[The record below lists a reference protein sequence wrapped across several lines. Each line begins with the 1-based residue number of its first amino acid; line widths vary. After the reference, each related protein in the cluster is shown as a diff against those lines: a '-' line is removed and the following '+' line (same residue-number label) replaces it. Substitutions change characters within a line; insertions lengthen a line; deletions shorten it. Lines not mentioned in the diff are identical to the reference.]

1 MSQALIN
8 LLELAA
14 EEAGCPDRDTLR
26 AALVAAAAKRAPLI
40 DALLETGL
48 IDELEFFPRLADKLG
63 MPFQATSTLDVSTRL
78 HAIFPAKLALR
89 HRLLPGATSSDAISL
104 LTYDPFNLDAKQA
117 VGQAMTKNVNWA
129 LCTRQQ
135 IVDSLRVGYGVG
147 AANFDELLEGRQV
160 EQGDDALMQEVTVLE
175 EDEEATVMSFVNQV
189 FREALKERAT
199 DIHIEPLENDLRIRY
214 RIDGALQQIAVPPN
228 MRLLQA
234 SLISR
239 LKIMAN
245 LDIAERRLPQDG
257 RINLELDGQRIDVRV
272 ATIPSVN
279 GESVSLR
286 LLSREQFDFDTL
298 GLDEDTMAKVKEL
311 LALPNGII
319 LVTGPTGS
327 GKSTTLYTFL
337 RHLNTEETRI
347 VTIEDPVENKLDGLV
362 QIAVKPEIN
371 LTFAAG
377 LRSILRGDPNVI
389 MVGEMRDLETTD
401 IAIRGALTGHLVF
414 STLHTNDAVSGITRL
429 VDMGIEPFLIATSVR
444 AFIAQRLVRTLCSS
458 CKAPVEAGTYADAY
472 LERLG
477 FPPCEKGRLMRAVGC
492 RACRGSGYRGRMAIM
507 EICTITPEMTELIS
521 DRASVPVLRSQALE
535 DGMTPLRQYG
545 WMKVIEGATTLEEV
559 ILVTAADQNRDLR
572 VPAQFETRAALKL
585 SARA

>member
-1 MSQALIN
+1 MSTALTELLLSVASESGCADAVALRNALQAADKQRSSAIN
-8 LLELAA
+8 TIL
-14 EEAGCPDRDTLR
+14 DS
-26 AALVAAAAKRAPLI
+26 
-40 DALLETGL
+40 GL
-48 IDELEFFPRLADKLG
+48 IDEFEFFPMLASKLG
-63 MPFQATSTLDVSTRL
+63 MRFQATSELDLSVRL

-89 HRLLPGATSSDAISL
+89 HRLVPGATSTDQITL
-104 LTYDPFNLDAKQA
+104 FTYDPFDLDAKQA
-117 VGQAMTKNVNWA
+117 VGQMISKNVDWA

-135 IVDSLRVGYGVG
+135 IMDSLRIGYGVG
-147 AANFDELLEGRQV
+147 AANFDELLEGR
-160 EQGDDALMQEVTVLE
+160 EIEHGDNALMQEVTVLE

-189 FREALKERAT
+189 FREALNERAT
-199 DIHIEPLENDLRIRY
+199 DIHVEPLENDLRISY

-257 RINLELDGQRIDVRV
+257 RINLQLDGQRIDVRV

-286 LLSREQFDFDTL
+286 LLSRERYDFDTL
-298 GLDEDTMAKVKEL
+298 GLDEHTMEKVKEL
-311 LALPNGII
+311 LAMPNGIV

-337 RHLNTEETRI
+337 GYLNTEDTRI

-389 MVGEMRDLETTD
+389 MVGEMRDLETTE

-429 VDMGIEPFLIATSVR
+429 IDMGVEPFLIATSVR
-444 AFIAQRLVRTLCSS
+444 AFIAQRLVRTLCPN
-458 CKAPVEAGTYADAY
+458 CKLPVEEDAYADAY
-472 LERLG
+472 L
-477 FPPCEKGRLMRAVGC
+477 
-492 RACRGSGYRGRMAIM
+492 
-507 EICTITPEMTELIS
+507 
-521 DRASVPVLRSQALE
+521 
-535 DGMTPLRQYG
+535 
-545 WMKVIEGATTLEEV
+545 
-559 ILVTAADQNRDLR
+559 
-572 VPAQFETRAALKL
+572 
-585 SARA
+585 

>member
-1 MSQALIN
+1 MSQTLTDILIGV
-8 LLELAA
+8 AA
-14 EEAGCPDRDTLR
+14 ECGGADADALAQTLQT
-26 AALVAAAAKRAPLI
+26 AAKQGKSRI
-40 DALLETGL
+40 EALLDSGV
-48 IDELEFFPRLADKLG
+48 IDEFEFFPRLADRLG
-63 MPFQATSTLDVSTRL
+63 MPFQGASELDLTIRL

-89 HRLLPGATSSDAISL
+89 HRIIPGATSTDQITL
-104 LTYDPFNLDAKQA
+104 LTYDPFDLDAKQG
-117 VGQAMTKNVNWA
+117 VGQAISKNIDWA

-135 IVDSLRVGYGVG
+135 IMDSLRVGYGVG
-147 AANFDELLEGRQV
+147 AANFDELLEGREI
-160 EQGDDALMQEVTVLE
+160 EQGDDAMVQEVTVLD

-199 DIHIEPLENDLRIRY
+199 DIHVEPLENDLRIRY
-214 RIDGALQQIAVPPN
+214 RIDGSLQQIAVPPN
-228 MRLLQA
+228 VRLLQA

-257 RINLELDGQRIDVRV
+257 RINLQLDGQRIDVRV

-286 LLSREQFDFDTL
+286 LLSRERYDFGTL
-298 GLDEDTMAKVKEL
+298 GLDDDTMAKVKEL
-311 LALPNGII
+311 LAMPNGIVLI
-319 LVTGPTGS
+319 TGPTGS

-337 RHLNTEETRI
+337 DYLNTEDTRI

-429 VDMGIEPFLIATSVR
+429 IDMGIEPFLIATSVR
-444 AFIAQRLVRTLCSS
+444 AFIAQRLVRTLCTN
-458 CKAPVEAGTYADAY
+458 CKQPVDDDAYTDAY
-472 LERLG
+472 LEKIG
-477 FPPCEKGRLMRAVGC
+477 FPASQKSKVMRAVGC
-492 RACRGSGYRGRMAIM
+492 RECRGSGYRGRMAIM

-521 DRASVPVLRSQALE
+521 DRASVPILRAQALE
-535 DGMTPLRQYG
+535 DEMIPLRQYG
-545 WMKVIEGATTLEEV
+545 WMKVIDGATTIEEI
-559 ILVTAADQNRDLR
+559 ILVTAADQERSSR
-572 VPAQFETRAALKL
+572 PPADFESTEALKL
-585 SARA
+585 SARH

>member
-1 MSQALIN
+1 MSKALTD
-8 LLELAA
+8 LLETVAN
-14 EEAGCPDRDTLR
+14 ETGCADKDALQ
-26 AALVAAAAKRAPLI
+26 AALQNAREKQSPLI
-40 DALLETGL
+40 EALLETGL
-48 IDELEFFPRLADKLG
+48 VDEFEFFPKLAETLG
-63 MPFQATSTLDVSTRL
+63 MPFLPSSELDLSTRL

-89 HRLLPGATSSDAISL
+89 HRLLPGSTSSESITL
-104 LTYDPFNLDAKQA
+104 LTYDPFDLDAKQA
-117 VGQAMTKNVNWA
+117 VGQSMAKNVDWA

-135 IVDSLRVGYGVG
+135 ILDSLRVGYGVG
-147 AANFDELLEGRQV
+147 AANFDELLEGRQI
-160 EQGDDALMQEVTVLE
+160 EHGDDALMQEVTVLE

-214 RIDGALQQIAVPPN
+214 RIDGALRQIAVPPN

-298 GLDEDTMAKVKEL
+298 GLDEETMVKVKEL

-337 RHLNTEETRI
+337 RHLNTEDTRI

-401 IAIRGALTGHLVF
+401 TAIRGALTGHLVF

-444 AFIAQRLVRTLCSS
+444 AFIAQRLVRTLCPD
-458 CKAPVEAGTYADAY
+458 CKAPVDEGTYADAY
-472 LERLG
+472 LDRLG
-477 FPPCEKGRLMRAVGC
+477 FPSCEKGRLMRAVGC
-492 RACRGSGYRGRMAIM
+492 RECRGSGYRGRMAIM

-521 DRASVPVLRSQALE
+521 DGAGVPALRAQAFE
-535 DGMTPLRQYG
+535 DGMIPLRQYG
-545 WMKVIEGATTLEEV
+545 WMKAMDGLTTIEEV

-572 VPAQFETRAALKL
+572 TPADFETPEALKL
-585 SARA
+585 SART

>member
-1 MSQALIN
+1 MSTALNELLLAVASESGCADPDALVQAL
-8 LLELAA
+8 EAA
-14 EEAGCPDRDTLR
+14 DRQHSS
-26 AALVAAAAKRAPLI
+26 AIVAIL
-40 DALLETGL
+40 DSGL
-48 IDELEFFPRLADKLG
+48 IDEFEFFPKLAAKLG
-63 MPFQATSTLDVSTRL
+63 MRFLPTSELDLSTRL

-89 HRLLPGATSSDAISL
+89 HRLIPGATSTDQITL
-104 LTYDPFNLDAKQA
+104 LTYDPFDLDAKQA
-117 VGQAMTKNVNWA
+117 VGQMLAKNVDWA

-135 IVDSLRVGYGVG
+135 IMDSLRIGYGVG
-147 AANFDELLEGRQV
+147 AANFDELLEGRQI
-160 EQGDDALMQEVTVLE
+160 EHGDDAMMQEVTVLE

-189 FREALKERAT
+189 FREALNERAT
-199 DIHIEPLENDLRIRY
+199 DIHVEPLENDLRIRY

-228 MRLLQA
+228 VRMLQA

-286 LLSREQFDFDTL
+286 LLSRERYDFETL
-298 GLDEDTMAKVKEL
+298 GLDEQTMVKVKEL
-311 LALPNGII
+311 LAMPNGIV

-337 RHLNTEETRI
+337 GYLNTEDTRI

-429 VDMGIEPFLIATSVR
+429 IDMGIEPFLIATSVR
-444 AFIAQRLVRTLCSS
+444 AFIAQRLVRTLCSN
-458 CKAPVEAGTYADAY
+458 CKLPVEEDAYADAY
-472 LERLG
+472 LERVG
-477 FPPCEKGRLMRAVGC
+477 FPASQKNKAMRAVGC
-492 RACRGSGYRGRMAIM
+492 RDCRGSGYRGRMAIM

-521 DRASVPVLRSQALE
+521 SRASVPSLRAQALE
-535 DGMTPLRQYG
+535 DGMIPLRQYG
-545 WMKVIEGATTLEEV
+545 WMKVMDGLTTIEEI
-559 ILVTAADQNRDLR
+559 ILVTAADQDRDSR
-572 VPAQFETRAALKL
+572 TPAAFESTEALKL
-585 SARA
+585 SARH